1 MLLPVRAN
9 PRTCFLRRA
18 LKCAAGLLVVA
29 SLLFLLR
36 APLLSAVAEAWMVNA
51 SLEKSDAIVVL
62 GGDPNSRAY
71 EAVRL
76 YRAGWAP
83 LVLVMNTRLQATDR
97 LGITM
102 SQGNVARQILTNAVP
117 TEAIQIR
124 GTNLDSTFQ
133 EAQTV
138 KQWLKESGATSVI
151 IPTGSFHSRRVR
163 WVFHKVLGDSARL
176 TIRSIGPE
184 VCHDW
189 WQHEGSLMDFQNE
202 VIKFAYYLA
211 AY

>member
-1 MLLPVRAN
+1 
-9 PRTCFLRRA
+9 
-18 LKCAAGLLVVA
+18 
-29 SLLFLLR
+29 
-36 APLLSAVAEAWMVNA
+36 LLSGVAEAWMVNA
-51 SLEKSDAIVVL
+51 PLKKSDAIVVL

-83 LVLVMNTRLQATDR
+83 VVLVMGTRLQATDR

-102 SQGNVARQILTNAVP
+102 SQGDVTRQILTNAVP
-117 TEAIQIR
+117 PEAIQIR

-138 KQWLKESGATSVI
+138 KQWLKESGATSLI

-163 WVFHKVLGDSARL
+163 WVFHKVLGNSARL
-176 TIRSIGPE
+176 TIRSIRPE
-184 VCHDW
+184 VYHDW
-189 WQHEGSLMDFQNE
+189 WQHEGSLIDFQNE

-211 AY
+211 A